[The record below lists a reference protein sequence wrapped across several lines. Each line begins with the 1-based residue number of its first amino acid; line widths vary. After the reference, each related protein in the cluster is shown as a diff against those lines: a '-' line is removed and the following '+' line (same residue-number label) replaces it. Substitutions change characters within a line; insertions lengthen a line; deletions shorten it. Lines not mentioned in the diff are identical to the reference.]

1 MTKILFLDIDGVVL
15 SGTALRETGDN
26 RYLPTAA
33 IALVNEV
40 LDRTGAVVVVSSTW
54 RMHADCRELLAHA
67 GLTRLHDDWATP
79 TGRQMVGS
87 LILGRTR
94 GSEIQDWLDRHP
106 EIERYAIVD
115 DDSDMLDHQRNHF
128 VQTQFLTGICDGHV
142 EMLVDIL
149 GEIEPCA
156 A

>member
-1 MTKILFLDIDGVVL
+1 MTKVLFLDIDGVIL
-15 SGTALRETGDN
+15 SGNALRETGDN
-26 RYLPTAA
+26 RYLPPAA

-54 RMHADCRELLAHA
+54 RMHADCRELLARA

-79 TGRQMVGS
+79 TGRQMVGP

-106 EIERYAIVD
+106 EVERYAIVD
-115 DDSDMLDHQRNHF
+115 DDGDMLDHQRRYF
-128 VQTQFLTGICDGHV
+128 VQTGFMGGIDDGTV
-142 EMLVDIL
+142 DMLVEIL
-149 GEIEPCA
+149 GEIETSSA
-156 A
+156 

>member
-1 MTKILFLDIDGVVL
+1 MTRVLFLDIDGVVL

-26 RYLPTAA
+26 RYLPPAA

-54 RMHADCRELLAHA
+54 RMYKDCREILARA
-67 GLTRLHDDWATP
+67 GLTRLHEDWATP
-79 TGRQMVGS
+79 TGRQMVGP

-106 EIERYAIVD
+106 EVERYAIID
-115 DDSDMLDHQRNHF
+115 DDSDMLDQQKARF
-128 VQTQFLTGICDGHV
+128 VKTDFMTGIGRAHV
-142 EMLVDIL
+142 ERLVLNL
-149 GEIEPCA
+149 GEIEP
-156 A
+156 